1 LRREIDWR
9 SPLVAGGLILLILA
23 SFSQPAAAA
32 TGPAPVPGLT
42 GSALYSPLPNI
53 TTGNAGS
60 PETIFVFYN
69 QHCGDCQRALTFLR
83 DFSSRHPGV
92 DIRYYDVFN
101 SPENQTLF
109 QRFNEQYNTTN
120 SPVPAV
126 FAGTKQLVGSESIE
140 RSLDGIVEGLDETLP
155 ASLPANSSSGIIGSR
170 PTVFVFYNQYCG
182 DCQRALS
189 FLRNFSSRHPGV
201 DIRYYDVSNSPEN
214 QTLFQRFNERYN
226 TPNSPVPTVFAGT
239 YVVTGSENIEKSL
252 DGIVLGLEE
261 EAVLPTPTNPLPGQP
276 MVEITLPL
284 VVTAALVDGINPCA
298 FAVLIFLLVT
308 LLGIKT
314 RRKVLAAGIA
324 YITAIF
330 IFYFLSGLG
339 LFAAVQ
345 VAGASWILQ
354 VAGAGVS
361 IIAGL
366 LMIADSIRP
375 GTTPWLS
382 IPSSGKGIIERVMR
396 HATVPA
402 AFVLGL
408 VVGVFELPCTGG
420 VYLAILSLLAG
431 SMSISAGLPWLFV
444 YNVIFILPLVVILL
458 AIYFG
463 LPLDRL
469 EEWRR
474 GRRNLL
480 RFATGVMMLALGIM
494 IIALMTR

>member
-9 SPLVAGGLILLILA
+9 SPLLAGGLILLIFA

-32 TGPAPVPGLT
+32 TSPAPVPGLT
-42 GSALYSPLPNI
+42 GSVPDSPAANV

-69 QHCGDCQRALTFLR
+69 QHCSDCQRALTFLR
-83 DFSSRHPGV
+83 NFSSRHPGV

-101 SPENQTLF
+101 SPDNQTLF
-109 QRFNEQYNTTN
+109 QRFNEQYNTPN

-126 FAGTKQLVGSESIE
+126 FV
-140 RSLDGIVEGLDETLP
+140 
-155 ASLPANSSSGIIGSR
+155 
-170 PTVFVFYNQYCG
+170 
-182 DCQRALS
+182 
-189 FLRNFSSRHPGV
+189 
-201 DIRYYDVSNSPEN
+201 
-214 QTLFQRFNERYN
+214 
-226 TPNSPVPTVFAGT
+226 GT
-239 YVVTGSENIEKSL
+239 YVVTGSENIEKAL

-261 EAVLPTPTNPLPGQP
+261 VAITPTPTNPLPVQP

-314 RRKVLAAGIA
+314 RRKVLVAGIA
-324 YITAIF
+324 YIAAVF

-354 VAGAGVS
+354 IVGAGVS

-382 IPSSGKGIIERVMR
+382 IPSSGKGIIERVIR

-431 SMSISAGLPWLFV
+431 RMSISAGLPWLFV

-463 LPLDRL
+463 ISPDRL
-469 EEWRR
+469 EEWRK

-480 RFATGVMMLALGIM
+480 RFATGVLMLALGIV

>member
-1 LRREIDWR
+1 MRREIDWR
-9 SPLVAGGLILLILA
+9 SPLLAGGLILLIFA

-32 TGPAPVPGLT
+32 TSPAPVPGLT
-42 GSALYSPLPNI
+42 GSVPDSPAANV

-69 QHCGDCQRALTFLR
+69 QNCGDCQRALTFLR
-83 DFSSRHPGV
+83 NFSSRHPGV

-101 SPENQTLF
+101 SPDNQTLF
-109 QRFNEQYNTTN
+109 QRFNEQYNTPN

-126 FAGTKQLVGSESIE
+126 FV
-140 RSLDGIVEGLDETLP
+140 
-155 ASLPANSSSGIIGSR
+155 
-170 PTVFVFYNQYCG
+170 
-182 DCQRALS
+182 
-189 FLRNFSSRHPGV
+189 
-201 DIRYYDVSNSPEN
+201 
-214 QTLFQRFNERYN
+214 
-226 TPNSPVPTVFAGT
+226 GT
-239 YVVTGSENIEKSL
+239 YVVTGSENIEKAL

-261 EAVLPTPTNPLPGQP
+261 VAITPTPTNPLPVQP

-314 RRKVLAAGIA
+314 RRKVLVAGIA
-324 YITAIF
+324 YIAAVF

-354 VAGAGVS
+354 IVGAGVS

-382 IPSSGKGIIERVMR
+382 IPSSGKGIIERVIR

-431 SMSISAGLPWLFV
+431 RMSISAGLPWLFV

-463 LPLDRL
+463 ISPDRL
-469 EEWRR
+469 EEWRK

-480 RFATGVMMLALGIM
+480 RFATGVLMLALGIV